1 MAELLRPA
9 DRRHPGRPAR
19 AARSSPGRI
28 TSIVRVP
35 LVNLTIGM
43 PLVPANLATA
53 CRKRVPICSGTAGE
67 AIFIPR
73 WPCKNVTT
81 CPPT

>member
-1 MAELLRPA
+1 MWLF
-9 DRRHPGRPAR
+9 
-19 AARSSPGRI
+19 
-28 TSIVRVP
+28 
-35 LVNLTIGM
+35 
-43 PLVPANLATA
+43 PANLATA
-53 CRKRVPICSGTAGE
+53 CRKRVPICSSTAGE